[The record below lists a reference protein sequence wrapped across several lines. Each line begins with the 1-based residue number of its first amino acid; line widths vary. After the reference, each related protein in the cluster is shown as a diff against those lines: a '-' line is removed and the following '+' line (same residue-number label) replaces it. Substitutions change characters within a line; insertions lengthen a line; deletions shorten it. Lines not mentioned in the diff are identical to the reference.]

1 MARLL
6 LENLKAT
13 EHNFF
18 FDKCFTVSP
27 PPLSA
32 GGQLSIPNFEKGG
45 SEKKE
50 VPTMGICLV
59 GLTMFLVKKRLLK
72 IKYGFEGSISNVDLG
87 VL

>member
-27 PPLSA
+27 PLSA
-32 GGQLSIPNFEKGG
+32 GGQLSIPNFENGG